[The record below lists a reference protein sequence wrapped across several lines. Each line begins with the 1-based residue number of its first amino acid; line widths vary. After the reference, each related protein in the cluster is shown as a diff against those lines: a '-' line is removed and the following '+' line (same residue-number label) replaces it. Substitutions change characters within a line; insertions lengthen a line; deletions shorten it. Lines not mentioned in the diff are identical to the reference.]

1 MDPLYKLVIIFIA
14 FCLAALSFVFVALPL
29 FGTLPVPSLSSVAE
43 IVILFALLLVVGAI
57 AVFLLYRK
65 AVIRHPGTESKMAIR
80 KRLDFK

>member
-43 IVILFALLLVVGAI
+43 IVVLFALLLIVSAT

-65 AVIRHPGTESKMAIR
+65 AVIRHPGTENKMVLR